1 MASKEGREFQK
12 SISEIIS
19 QLSIIIKTSLIH
31 DTSNVAVKI
40 AIEKFL
46 YVLNALIES
55 EKGIILEL
63 LGEFFYLNNT
73 RVRYSIEYLLNYDFL
88 VKEFRKREIGSLV
101 VNKVLKHEDVEV
113 FLRAFIASGVSE
125 DPYETLL
132 DQMTESHAIKIDKLK
147 KIIDDK
153 LQQEGDSEEAESRKV
168 VKKTYFNAVT
178 YTRGV
183 MNKIKA
189 GEKVDVIRAK
199 RIVEAMVD
207 LLLDEEHLLLSMT
220 AVKDYDE
227 YTYHHMVNVSIL
239 SMTLGQRLGLNRK
252 ALTELGIA
260 ALFHD
265 IGKIEIPYEVLNKPS
280 SLTDAEWNIMEKHPL
295 WGVRAI
301 LRFGRFGSTSVR
313 SVIIAFEH
321 HINCDFSGYPK
332 IKKYTEIDFYSRI
345 VAFADQYDAMTSA
358 RVYKRTPFSPD
369 KALSMMM
376 ERSGTKLDPLLFK
389 FFINMVGIY
398 PIGTLVMLS
407 TKEIGIVYESSVA
420 FADRPRVLIIIDR
433 EGKNVKGPVLD
444 LTEKDKSGGYIRSIA
459 RTLDPNKYKVNLADY
474 LL

>member
-189 GEKVDVIRAK
+189 GEK
-199 RIVEAMVD
+199 EM
-207 LLLDEEHLLLSMT
+207 LL
-220 AVKDYDE
+220 
-227 YTYHHMVNVSIL
+227 
-239 SMTLGQRLGLNRK
+239 
-252 ALTELGIA
+252 
-260 ALFHD
+260 
-265 IGKIEIPYEVLNKPS
+265 
-280 SLTDAEWNIMEKHPL
+280 
-295 WGVRAI
+295 
-301 LRFGRFGSTSVR
+301 
-313 SVIIAFEH
+313 
-321 HINCDFSGYPK
+321 
-332 IKKYTEIDFYSRI
+332 IK
-345 VAFADQYDAMTSA
+345 
-358 RVYKRTPFSPD
+358 
-369 KALSMMM
+369 
-376 ERSGTKLDPLLFK
+376 
-389 FFINMVGIY
+389 
-398 PIGTLVMLS
+398 
-407 TKEIGIVYESSVA
+407 
-420 FADRPRVLIIIDR
+420 
-433 EGKNVKGPVLD
+433 
-444 LTEKDKSGGYIRSIA
+444 
-459 RTLDPNKYKVNLADY
+459 
-474 LL
+474 